1 VYAPRTSNIRKEGG
15 LNDARATH
23 CNSRWWRGGLAAALA
38 LERRGAEIVVCE
50 QSPALSDKGA
60 GLHVSPNAVMALR
73 ATFPSLSQASAV
85 LY

>member
-1 VYAPRTSNIRKEGG
+1 MMRAPRIAIVGG
-15 LNDARATH
+15 
-23 CNSRWWRGGLAAALA
+23 GAAALP
-38 LERRGAEIVVCE
+38 RRWRWSGGVLVCE

-73 ATFPSLSQASAV
+73 ATFPSLSQVSAV